1 MSESESDA
9 STRLEGPR
17 ADFNRT
23 GDLGRSSRRS
33 QILSAR
39 RRTQDQSSESG
50 PESGSEVGGNRG
62 GQRSPQRQR
71 QSVMQRRTMLANQRR
86 KDALRLEESDEDSDW
101 DEDEDQGG
109 VSGRG
114 TSFKDTPEGAE
125 SAAEADGKGSDRL
138 GTTKKKKVT
147 KILDEEED
155 SPLVTMMPANHE
167 YPAEILPVTKA
178 HDAATQPLLA
188 FPEASS
194 LNIFGKSTNA
204 LGLTSEADILL
215 GNSNIGDGEAN
226 ETDRL
231 LDIDDGKVR
240 GSTENNTDNNITEIG
255 IANLKESGMF
265 VDDPPV
271 WAERLL
277 KNHEA
282 PPESLRDSV
291 DSSMLLARATQRC
304 MRDLQSQ
311 MQREQTRKA
320 WTKMNSGTSNER
332 GERRGNRSPRG
343 GNNNRD
349 SNNNDNVE
357 SKSENER
364 APAESRMLRQLPVG
378 PVLKVPVDPVDGRA
392 SIVNIPELS
401 KAFGG
406 QVGNWGPDASIRE
419 RLGPLSS
426 GHDRKHG
433 SRSILRLHIHQ
444 LSILDHPLITEEEKK
459 ANELKSAFAV
469 YRSFYEQKTIMYL
482 ASRSRSILKELKR
495 LIDLSEED
503 IDEEHVE
510 AIRGLYHDLVETL
523 PLLAELRTSINDL
536 SNTLYSTWK
545 DIGEIRKDA
554 GFIGTRV
561 KLTVKEVSANLTNND
576 RRRNNAAIA
585 ESKGNEKDESDMA
598 AIGEWD
604 GLLQALAGLS
614 DLVARV
620 QAALYESDLY
630 HGAQSSGEEI
640 DVAGEVAKSKETL
653 RNSTNGPTKPRK
665 PKKGAISGENLHAKK
680 TAVEIINAKNEAV
693 SSRLDT
699 CSKDLSKISDPM
711 PNFVM
716 RVTEEGDI
724 TREAILDQEAPVEL
738 SRRRALA
745 KTQFRGVIK
754 VNDQVVTKTK
764 TFSLNTP
771 SLTADVLQS
780 FDFRV
785 LHKPY
790 TIVMDLYAMSQSW
803 FGSDIFVASIPIPFP
818 GHADARKTPVSAHL
832 YAPIAGWLAFDTYHQ
847 IFDMSEAAANR
858 DLYHANN
865 RHQDKEGTYGWV
877 TDTSQITAGKLL
889 CATEYDYMTSEHSN
903 DHGNIYDGVE
913 ESSLALLPPAAH
925 HSDEAVRWGS
935 SFSHNNGLDA
945 RQLLP
950 YLSSMDPN
958 DPRNVII
965 NDKSI
970 QQTVVSDKKIFHLS
984 GSDFAVPFGEGG
996 ESYDNFLK
1004 YKVGLRHQLLQLRN
1018 KKPYLFAEPIPNS
1031 DKGIKSSKFY
1041 KQVLYQNT
1049 KDPLGDLSL
1058 GGEEKK
1064 EEDDVEGVTENSATL
1079 TKGKTSGKIKNFL
1092 QRVRTSTVAQSRS
1105 QGKKKFSTS
1114 STVAETMYFQVP
1126 DEVALETLLPQRKR
1140 SLKPSGTART
1150 TNAMHVSDSRLL
1162 VQVIS
1167 ARNIPLRLDDE
1178 DGGPN
1183 VSLARRAAT
1192 SQRSPS
1198 RKRRSSARGRT
1209 DSGDEGS
1216 GAEDEDI
1223 AIAEDL
1229 LDEAKATLARRANTC
1244 MEVRFQEHKERTTS
1258 MSGSAPLWKQTISLP
1273 FRPPSDDYT
1282 PSALSQ
1288 VRDQVYFTLFDE
1300 FEEDDAI
1307 RGGTLEG
1314 EKTTRTE
1321 RRFLGTFA
1329 LPFTTIYNNGRVEGT
1344 FRLNTPAFNFGYAP
1358 AAPPTT
1364 GTDTIFGEQQQ
1375 SGEND
1380 AVVPQSSFDAFL
1392 NMIGITTAPRRTVIE
1407 QGSGRFIH
1415 KRTSSDLEYFVT
1427 DDGATYIKI
1436 MATLDPLLSTV
1447 SSSGN
1452 DFAMSSVYHAD
1463 RSFNAY
1469 ASKWIREL
1477 NEYSIK
1483 TRDRDYKVFGSN
1495 SEGLNVLLCRYLS
1508 PLKPPEG
1515 FETIRGA
1522 AHIVSLFPYLSD
1534 AHSFEESDLDFW
1546 CTIKQAWEIGAGDE
1560 EEHGTMLYNY
1570 LLYLS
1575 LNGQFKNNSNAMV
1588 RRGNNN
1594 SRSLDRRQRNGAYPD
1609 DDSIREE
1616 NLFLVMG
1623 KAIPEGDTT
1632 YVMMRDLNV
1641 VSSDKSHPRNF
1652 LLINPCTGYMYSG
1665 MDPSCPLYEISTIV
1679 TPYNIWANIQMS
1691 AQPFEMNF
1699 DVLNIDCWRPFFGM
1713 RLPPP
1718 LGGLHTVQTDVV
1730 YKPTLISYAVDVETE
1745 ITNAIRSGLR
1755 RWRSKRLRSTT
1766 TFHPDGCSILRDLLP
1781 KLEDWK
1787 KSGYISTPLNRKP
1800 VRGADKKDAEET
1812 ELDKVISEVEN
1823 RMTPILRTRA
1833 FHGFPLNMP
1842 FTDIEDVVNQVKAL
1856 SIHESQHP
1864 EVQFVLAVRAF
1875 PLVNDAVS
1883 LWVFIGTLE
1892 AGIR

>member
-9 STRLEGPR
+9 DTSTRLGAPR
-17 ADFNRT
+17 VDFNRT
-23 GDLGRSSRRS
+23 GELGRSSRRS
-33 QILSAR
+33 QMLSAR
-39 RRTQDQSSESG
+39 RRAQDQSSESG
-50 PESGSEVGGNRG
+50 LESGSEVGGNRG

-86 KDALRLEESDEDSDW
+86 KDALRLNESEEDSDW
-101 DEDEDQGG
+101 DDDDNDRGDGG

-125 SAAEADGKGSDRL
+125 SGVEGSDRL
-138 GTTKKKKVT
+138 GATRKKKLT

-155 SPLVTMMPANHE
+155 APLVTMMPANHE
-167 YPAEILPVTKA
+167 YPAEILPITKA

-194 LNIFGKSTNA
+194 LNIFGKSNT

-215 GNSNIGDGEAN
+215 GNSNIGDGESN

-240 GSTENNTDNNITEIG
+240 GSIENSADSNITEIG

-320 WTKMNSGTSNER
+320 WIKMNSSGTSNER
-332 GERRGNRSPRG
+332 GDRRGNRSPRG
-343 GNNNRD
+343 NNNRD
-349 SNNNDNVE
+349 NRDDAVE
-357 SKSENER
+357 NKSENER
-364 APAESRMLRQLPVG
+364 ALAESRMLRQLPVG

-392 SIVNIPELS
+392 SIINIPDLS

-406 QVGNWGPDASIRE
+406 QLGNWGPDASIRE

-495 LIDLSEED
+495 LVEAPEED
-503 IDEEHVE
+503 KDEEHVE
-510 AIRGLYHDLVETL
+510 IIRGLYYDLVETL
-523 PLLAELRTSINDL
+523 PLLTELRTSITDL

-561 KLTVKEVSANLTNND
+561 KLTVKEVNNSDVSANSND
-576 RRRNNAAIA
+576 RRRNNNSNAAIA
-585 ESKGNEKDESDMA
+585 ESKGYEKDEGDVV
-598 AIGEWD
+598 AISEWD
-604 GLLQALAGLS
+604 GLLQALSGLS
-614 DLVARV
+614 NLIAKV
-620 QAALYESDLY
+620 QTTLYESDLY
-630 HGAQSSGEEI
+630 HAAQSTGEEI

-653 RNSTNGPTKPRK
+653 RNSTNGPAKPRK
-665 PKKGAISGENLHAKK
+665 PKKGASIGDKSYAKK
-680 TAVEIINAKNEAV
+680 TAVEMISTKNEAV
-693 SSRLDT
+693 SSRLET

-724 TREAILDQEAPVEL
+724 TREAILDQEAPAEL

-771 SLTADVLQS
+771 SLTADVMQS

-785 LHKPY
+785 LHRPY
-790 TIVMDLYAMSQSW
+790 TIVMDLYAVSQSW

-818 GHADARKTPVSAHL
+818 GHAEASKTPVSAHL
-832 YAPIAGWLAFDTYHQ
+832 YAPIAGWLAFDTDQQ
-847 IFDMSEAAANR
+847 IFDMSEAASNR

-889 CATEYDYMTSEHSN
+889 CATEYDYMTSEHSTN

-913 ESSLALLPPAAH
+913 ESSLALLPPAIH

-935 SFSHNNGLDA
+935 SFSHSNGLDA

-958 DPRNVII
+958 DPRNIII
-965 NDKSI
+965 NGKSI

-1058 GGEEKK
+1058 PGDEEKK
-1064 EEDDVEGVTENSATL
+1064 SDDVESAIDMSATL
-1079 TKGKTSGKIKNFL
+1079 TKGKTVGKIKNFL
-1092 QRVRTSTVAQSRS
+1092 QRVRTSNVAQSRS
-1105 QGKKKFSTS
+1105 QGRKKFSTS
-1114 STVAETMYFQVP
+1114 STVAETSYFQLP

-1167 ARNIPLRLDDE
+1167 ARNIPLRLDEE

-1183 VSLARRAAT
+1183 VNLARRAT
-1192 SQRSPS
+1192 TPSQRSPS
-1198 RKRRSSARGRT
+1198 RKRRASSRNRL
-1209 DSGDEGS
+1209 DLGDEGS

-1229 LDEAKATLARRANTC
+1229 LDETKATLARRANTC
-1244 MEVRFQEHKERTTS
+1244 MEVRFQEHKERTTA

-1300 FEEDDAI
+1300 IEEDDAM

-1375 SGEND
+1375 SGND
-1380 AVVPQSSFDAFL
+1380 VVLPQSSFEQFL
-1392 NMIGITTAPRRTVIE
+1392 NMIGITTAPKRTVLE

-1415 KRTSSDLEYFVT
+1415 KRTSSDLEYFVS

-1447 SSSGN
+1447 SSSGY
-1452 DFAMSSVYHAD
+1452 DFAMSNVYHAD

-1469 ASKWIREL
+1469 ASKWVREL

-1483 TRDRDYKVFGSN
+1483 TKDREYKVFGSN

-1546 CTIKQAWEIGAGDE
+1546 CTTKQAWEIGAGDE

-1575 LNGQFKNNSNAMV
+1575 LNGQFKNNSNTMV

-1594 SRSLDRRQRNGAYPD
+1594 GRSLDRRERNGAYPD

-1616 NLFLVMG
+1616 NLFLIMG

-1652 LLINPCTGYMYSG
+1652 LLINPCTGYMYSA

-1691 AQPFEMNF
+1691 AQPFDMNF

-1781 KLEDWK
+1781 QLEDWK

-1800 VRGADKKDAEET
+1800 VRSADKKDADDT
-1812 ELDKVISEVEN
+1812 ELDKVISEVES
-1823 RMTPILRTRA
+1823 RMAPILRTRA

-1842 FTDIEDVVNQVKAL
+1842 FTDIDDVVNQVRTTTTIELPNCHCHCIAVFL
-1856 SIHESQHP
+1856 PFHDQHS
-1864 EVQFVLAVRAF
+1864 F
-1875 PLVNDAVS
+1875 
-1883 LWVFIGTLE
+1883 
-1892 AGIR
+1892 